1 MMVQRVRFS
10 PRKVMMGDASKET
23 GKVPIGKNPSSVF
36 RKSRLCQDDEIG
48 NVSLVIRRR
57 MKKVLS
63 ASDTIPDAF
72 YNFVYNHV
80 IVHSVRNLCITLK

>member
-1 MMVQRVRFS
+1 MMVQRARFL
-10 PRKVMMGDASKET
+10 PWKVMMGDASKET

-57 MKKVLS
+57 MKKNKKGKTRILLPS
-63 ASDTIPDAF
+63 KS
-72 YNFVYNHV
+72 YM
-80 IVHSVRNLCITLK
+80 

>member
-1 MMVQRVRFS
+1 MMVQRVRFL
-10 PRKVMMGDASKET
+10 PWKVMMGDASKET

-57 MKKVLS
+57 MKKNKKGKTRILLPDKSFIFHVGILS
-63 ASDTIPDAF
+63 S
-72 YNFVYNHV
+72 
-80 IVHSVRNLCITLK
+80 